1 MGLRALV
8 AVPQRGGDDAK
19 ETWHCRLALEGSLV
33 MKDGVRFSV
42 SALVDTGSEVNLV
55 RKGLVDPKYLRPCGP
70 EVSFVA
76 VNKQGL
82 GGNHNRLS
90 CELSFQGC
98 ERDTKEKT
106 TVVFPFR
113 CFDASIDVDA
123 ILSYE
128 WLARQGV
135 TVWPRQHGVTVE
147 GAGNSVWVPGV
158 KAGAEARK
166 VNEVCRVRRQEKA
179 EKPEEEENYVVRREY
194 FEEFTRR
201 LNLKPVRD
209 CFASDAE
216 TQCEK
221 FFSIEEDALQQ
232 RWDPT
237 EVLWLNPP
245 WSLWPQV
252 AAKLLGST
260 CTAVCVLPAWR
271 KQWVRDLVH
280 TATRRLYID
289 IGTRLFQ
296 RQGKKCAGVQWGVWV
311 LRIDGDVRPELSEA
325 RAYNTVFLPS
335 WRPLQGGGRSG

>member
-1 MGLRALV
+1 MRTLQRRARRRRRRRPRKGEGQVLFGDCPPFKQVGKSGKTGSEPRLAKAPRAALDGVEGLGGC
-8 AVPQRGGDDAK
+8 PPKGGDDAK

-33 MKDGVRFSV
+33 VKDGVRFSV

-82 GGNHNRLS
+82 GGNHNHLS

-113 CFDASIDVDA
+113 CFDASIDVGA

-128 WLARQGV
+128 WLARQAV

-166 VNEVCRVRRQEKA
+166 VNEVCRVRRQEEA

-209 CFASDAE
+209 CVASDAE

-221 FFSIEEDALQQ
+221 FFNLEEDALQQ

-237 EVLWLNPP
+237 EVLWLNHP

-280 TATRRLYID
+280 TATRRL
-289 IGTRLFQ
+289 
-296 RQGKKCAGVQWGVWV
+296 
-311 LRIDGDVRPELSEA
+311 
-325 RAYNTVFLPS
+325 
-335 WRPLQGGGRSG
+335 